1 MPASHPARGARAQR
15 GAVLMVAL
23 MFLVILTMLALTS
36 MTGTTLEERMAG
48 QYRDL
53 NLAFQA
59 AEAGLRDAE
68 RDIYAVGIAPPGSY
82 VPRSPTIQGRSGF
95 GDGTDT
101 ANGSCTSGTPTAAF
115 GRGLCYPRDTGP
127 WPRFTTASLAVG
139 SAIAVPYGTYTGA
152 TALQYVSAQP
162 VYLIEALWS
171 GIPAGPARSIA
182 AGPQTTY
189 YRINSRG
196 FGANP
201 ATQVTV
207 QEMYL
212 VPQL

>member
-1 MPASHPARGARAQR
+1 
-15 GAVLMVAL
+15 MVAL
-23 MFLVILTMLALTS
+23 MFLVILTMLAVTS
-36 MTGTTLEERMAG
+36 MTATTLEERMAG

-68 RDIYAVGIAPPGSY
+68 RDIYAVGIQGAPGAFT
-82 VPRSPTIQGRSGF
+82 PRSPTISGRTGF
-95 GDGTDT
+95 GDLTDT

-115 GRGLCYPRDTGP
+115 GRGLCYARDTGP
-127 WPRFTTASLAVG
+127 WPRFTTASLATG
-139 SAIAVPYGTYTGA
+139 SDVAVTYGMYTGA
-152 TALQYVSAQP
+152 TALKYVSAQP
-162 VYLIEALWS
+162 VYIIEALYLN
-171 GIPAGPARSIA
+171 IPAGPAKSIA
-182 AGPQTTY
+182 AGPLTTY

>member
-1 MPASHPARGARAQR
+1 MPASHPSRGARAQR

-53 NLAFQA
+53 NIAFQA

-68 RDIYAVGIAPPGSY
+68 RDIYAVGIQAPGAFT
-82 VPRSPTIQGRSGF
+82 PRSPTLSGRTGF
-95 GDGTDT
+95 GDGSDT
-101 ANGSCTSGTPTAAF
+101 ADGACTSGSITASF
-115 GRGLCYPRDTGP
+115 GRGLCYARDTGP
-127 WPRFTTASLAVG
+127 WPRFTTASLATG
-139 SAIAVPYGTYTGA
+139 SNVAVVYGTYTGA

-162 VYLIEALWS
+162 VYLIEALWLN
-171 GIPAGPARSIA
+171 IPPGPAKSIA
-182 AGPQTTY
+182 SGPLTTY

-196 FGANP
+196 FGGNP
-201 ATQVTV
+201 ATQVTL
-207 QEMYL
+207 QEIYL

>member
-1 MPASHPARGARAQR
+1 MPASHPSRGARAQH

-53 NLAFQA
+53 NIAFQA

-68 RDIYAVGIAPPGSY
+68 RDIYAVGIQAPAAFF
-82 VPRSPTIQGRSGF
+82 PRNPTISGRTGF

-101 ANGSCTSGTPTAAF
+101 ANGACTSGAPATF
-115 GRGLCYPRDTGP
+115 GRGLCYALATGP
-127 WPRFTTASLAVG
+127 WPPFTTASLADG
-139 SAIAVPYGTYTGA
+139 SNVAVPYGMYTGA
-152 TALQYVSAQP
+152 TALKFVSAQP
-162 VYLIEALWS
+162 VYIIEALWLN
-171 GIPAGPARSIA
+171 IPPGPAKSIA
-182 AGPQTTY
+182 AGPLTTY

-196 FGANP
+196 FGGNP
-201 ATQVTV
+201 ATQVTL

>member
-1 MPASHPARGARAQR
+1 MPASHPSRGTRAQR

-23 MFLVILTMLALTS
+23 MFLVILTMLAVTS

-53 NLAFQA
+53 NIAFQA
-59 AEAGLRDAE
+59 AEAALRDAE
-68 RDIYAVGIAPPGSY
+68 RDIYAVGKPG
-82 VPRSPTIQGRSGF
+82 VPAFTPRSPTMSGRTGF

-101 ANGSCTSGTPTAAF
+101 ANGACTSGTPASF

-127 WPRFTTASLAVG
+127 WPRFTTASLANG
-139 SAIAVPYGTYTGA
+139 STVAVPYGMYTGA
-152 TALQYVSAQP
+152 TALQYVSSQP
-162 VYLIEALWS
+162 VYLIEALWQN
-171 GIPAGPARSIA
+171 IPAGPAKSIA
-182 AGPQTTY
+182 AGPLTTY

-196 FGANP
+196 FGGNL
-201 ATQVTV
+201 ATQVTL